1 MLQRQRS
8 PAAPCAPYGGSPCS
22 NFSFM
27 RGCAGL
33 KLSDTFARGVG
44 GATARGWS
52 TSQSR
57 LRVAVPSGLFLCD
70 RHTRGSR
77 LESVFCC
84 GLTVLLFYF
93 PNVSGHRRRLV
104 RRTVERLVRI
114 FFHAGLCQFEMVRG
128 VCAGCWWGDRSRLEL
143 FVIATPR
150 CRADRIISRR
160 PRYAREPF
168 GVGVL
173 LFCCVLTGL
182 LFYYSNPSHQGT
194 THLVRRTL
202 DGVVLCPNSE
212 AKHGN

>member
-1 MLQRQRS
+1 M
-8 PAAPCAPYGGSPCS
+8 
-22 NFSFM
+22 
-27 RGCAGL
+27 
-33 KLSDTFARGVG
+33 
-44 GATARGWS
+44 
-52 TSQSR
+52 
-57 LRVAVPSGLFLCD
+57 
-70 RHTRGSR
+70 
-77 LESVFCC
+77 
-84 GLTVLLFYF
+84 
-93 PNVSGHRRRLV
+93 

-182 LFYYSNPSHQGT
+182 LFYYSNVSVLGTRHLWRVPSNALLEPF
-194 THLVRRTL
+194 HLYRIARPIRPMTGKSQIKTSVAQNILRNRGYFPL
-202 DGVVLCPNSE
+202 AWAISE
-212 AKHGN
+212 AMEASAKIAHPILGPSPRHRPLCAR

>member
-1 MLQRQRS
+1 
-8 PAAPCAPYGGSPCS
+8 
-22 NFSFM
+22 M
-27 RGCAGL
+27 RRTVERLVRIALSWGGCAGL
-33 KLSDTFARGVG
+33 KLSEACARGVS
-44 GATARGWS
+44 GAMARGWS
-52 TSQSR
+52 TPQS
-57 LRVAVPSGLFLCD
+57 LPRVAVPTGLLLGN
-70 RHTRGSR
+70 RRTRGGR

-84 GLTVLLFYF
+84 FAVRSSAYSLL

-182 LFYYSNPSHQGT
+182 LFYYSNT
-194 THLVRRTL
+194 TIHAHATEGSV
-202 DGVVLCPNSE
+202 
-212 AKHGN
+212 

>member
-57 LRVAVPSGLFLCD
+57 LRVAVPTGLFLCD

-77 LESVFCC
+77 LESVFCSFAVGSPSYFFIFRTSAVTGGALC
-84 GLTVLLFYF
+84 AVRWSALFGF
-93 PNVSGHRRRLV
+93 SFMRGCASLKWSGACARG
-104 RRTVERLVRI
+104 
-114 FFHAGLCQFEMVRG
+114 AGG
-128 VCAGCWWGDRSRLEL
+128 A
-143 FVIATPR
+143 IAR
-150 CRADRIISRR
+150 DWSCS
-160 PRYAREPF
+160 
-168 GVGVL
+168 
-173 LFCCVLTGL
+173 
-182 LFYYSNPSHQGT
+182 
-194 THLVRRTL
+194 
-202 DGVVLCPNSE
+202 
-212 AKHGN
+212 